1 MRSQRP
7 GCEKGAERIFEDTMA
22 ENLTNLTKK
31 KKKKKRN
38 SMSEKL
44 NEFQVR

>member
-1 MRSQRP
+1 
-7 GCEKGAERIFEDTMA
+7 MA

-31 KKKKKRN
+31 APKKPI